1 NAIDRLKREGR
12 LRQDVISQERQK
24 NKIIPN
30 LEELANQ
37 YKGFEYAILKQ
48 ITELRTA
55 INDLDD
61 SSMDKVALGNAETK
75 TKDLVAE
82 LKVAVENYPELKA
95 SNLYNNIMKQI
106 VEQQEDIGASIRIFN
121 QNIELFN
128 NGIQVF
134 PNSLVNS
141 VLNKKE
147 ILGTFKDSEAENAFE
162 YKPNFS

>member
-1 NAIDRLKREGR
+1 M
-12 LRQDVISQERQK
+12 
-24 NKIIPN
+24 PN